1 MVALNAKEKGCVV
14 TLLDKEVK
22 DLIWIWLVES
32 YDINYLIMV
41 MVSLEK
47 KKDVWSTQFLLLF
60 IISSLQVQDF

>member
-22 DLIWIWLVES
+22 DLIWIWLVEI

-41 MVSLEK
+41 MI
-47 KKDVWSTQFLLLF
+47 KKDVWSREEKKMYDLHNFF
-60 IISSLQVQDF
+60 FFS